1 MVAVL
6 MEVDICAWFR
16 ELISPNP
23 VKDVEQKE
31 ENEEPKLPKVC
42 CMHITSNSLTRKK
55 YWINDSKLIHGSW
68 NIYKQWLINNN

>member
-42 CMHITSNSLTRKK
+42 CMHITSNSLTR
-55 YWINDSKLIHGSW
+55 
-68 NIYKQWLINNN
+68 NIE